1 MFGRYVRSLTFL
13 SPTVLLYFVS
23 IFVMGFVID
32 GGIYSVL
39 LNLFLARLNYGPEM
53 IGLVN
58 SIGTL
63 AFALGSLPSG
73 LLGERFGSRR
83 MLIIGLVLLVVGT
96 FCFPLA
102 DILPAAFQLPWLLIH
117 IFIIYAGMALYFVN
131 NAPFIMDVVTPA
143 ERTPLFSFQTA
154 LASMAAFLG
163 SLLSGF
169 LPTWISAWLGV
180 PLNGPISYRYS
191 LLVGGFLMLI
201 ALWSMIVARPKT
213 HHFKEHE
220 TIVDV
225 NQTPSVAAV
234 IAPLGMLLFMMA
246 FVRVLQVTGVI
257 TLNTFFNVY
266 LDQGLHVP
274 TVQLGILMAVA
285 RLLGVPMAL
294 ATAALSAKFGNR
306 GVIIGASLGTAISI
320 LPIIF
325 VQNWLVAGIGFVGVV
340 GLSWMRYA
348 ASLVYFLEL
357 VPAQRR
363 ARVVGTME
371 TATGIS
377 STVIA
382 FGGGYMIVYLG
393 YSWLFAAAAF
403 LTAISAVVFWLY
415 FRNREPLETTPSEAA
430 STA

>member
-1 MFGRYVRSLTFL
+1 MLGRYIRSLTFL

-23 IFVMGFVID
+23 IFVMGFVVD

-39 LNLFLARLNYGPEM
+39 LNLFLARLDYGPEM

-58 SIGTL
+58 SIGTF
-63 AFALGSLPSG
+63 AFALGSLPAG

-102 DILPAAFQLPWLLIH
+102 DILPALLQLPWLLLH

-131 NAPFIMDVVTPA
+131 SAPFIMDVVTPA
-143 ERTPLFSFQTA
+143 ERNPLFSFQTA
-154 LASMAAFLG
+154 LSSMAAFLG
-163 SLLSGF
+163 SLLAGF
-169 LPTWISAWLGV
+169 LPTWLSALFNISLD
-180 PLNGPISYRYS
+180 GPITYRYS
-191 LLVGGFLMLI
+191 LLVGGVLMLL
-201 ALWSMIVARPKT
+201 ALWSIIVARPT
-213 HHFKEHE
+213 AHHIKEHE
-220 TIVDV
+220 TVVDV

-234 IAPLGMLLFMMA
+234 VAPLGMLLFMMA

-274 TVQLGILMAVA
+274 TMQLGIIMAVA

-294 ATAALSAKFGNR
+294 ATSALTAKYGNR
-306 GVIIGASLGTAISI
+306 GVVIGASLGTALSI
-320 LPIIF
+320 VPIIF
-325 VQNWLVAGIGFVGVV
+325 VQNWLIAGIGFVGVV

-357 VPAQRR
+357 VPSQRR

-393 YSWLFAAAAF
+393 YSWLFATAAV

-415 FRNREPLETTPSEAA
+415 FRNREPLESPATEAA
-430 STA
+430 

>member
-23 IFVMGFVID
+23 IFMMGFVID

-39 LNLFLARLNYGPEM
+39 LNLFLARLDYGPEM

-58 SIGTL
+58 SIGTF
-63 AFALGSLPSG
+63 AFAIGSLPSG
-73 LLGERFGSRR
+73 LLGERYGSRR
-83 MLIIGLVLLVVGT
+83 MLIIGLALLVVGT

-102 DILPAAFQLPWLLIH
+102 DILPAAMQLPWLLIH

-131 NAPFIMDVVTPA
+131 NAPFIMDIVTPT
-143 ERTPLFSFQTA
+143 ERNPLFSFQTG

-163 SLLSGF
+163 SLLAGF
-169 LPTWISAWLGV
+169 LPSWLSALFNI
-180 PLNGPISYRYS
+180 PLDGPVTYRYS
-191 LLVGGFLMLI
+191 LLVGGFLMLV
-201 ALWSMIVARPKT
+201 ALWSIIAARPKT
-213 HHFKEHE
+213 HHLKEHE
-220 TIVDV
+220 TVVDV
-225 NQTPSVAAV
+225 TQTAPVAAV

-274 TVQLGILMAVA
+274 TMQLGLIMAVA

-294 ATAALSAKFGNR
+294 ATAALTAKYGNR

-325 VQNWLVAGIGFVGVV
+325 VQNWLLAGIGFVGVV

-393 YSWLFAAAAF
+393 YSWLFATAAM
-403 LTAISAVVFWLY
+403 LTAISAVVFWAY
-415 FRNREPLETTPSEAA
+415 FRTREPLETATTEAA
-430 STA
+430 

>member
-63 AFALGSLPSG
+63 AFALGSLPAG
-73 LLGERFGSRR
+73 LLGERYGSRR
-83 MLIIGLVLLVVGT
+83 MLIIGLALLVVGT

-102 DILPAAFQLPWLLIH
+102 DTLPAAFQLPWLLIH

-154 LASMAAFLG
+154 LASLAAFLG

-169 LPTWISAWLGV
+169 LPSWISAWLGV

-213 HHFKEHE
+213 HHLKEHE
-220 TIVDV
+220 TVVDV

-294 ATAALSAKFGNR
+294 ATAALSAKYGNR

-357 VPAQRR
+357 VPPQRR

-382 FGGGYMIVYLG
+382 FGGGYMILYLG
-393 YSWLFAAAAF
+393 YSWLFATAAF
-403 LTAISAVVFWLY
+403 FTAISAVVFWLY

-430 STA
+430 PTV